1 MGASPIQYEIKR
13 NRVSDLAESV
23 KQKLKKSLKEHRN
36 NQKESALGQSEE
48 FINGILNNKI
58 EESSTEKEA
67 PEEQIRMSTISQ
79 ENDAI
84 SGLIILSLVGREK

>member
-23 KQKLKKSLKEHRN
+23 KQKRLKEHRN

-48 FINGILNNKI
+48 FINGILSNKI

-67 PEEQIRMSTISQ
+67 REEQIRMSTISQ

-84 SGLIILSLVGREK
+84 SGLIVLSLVGHQK